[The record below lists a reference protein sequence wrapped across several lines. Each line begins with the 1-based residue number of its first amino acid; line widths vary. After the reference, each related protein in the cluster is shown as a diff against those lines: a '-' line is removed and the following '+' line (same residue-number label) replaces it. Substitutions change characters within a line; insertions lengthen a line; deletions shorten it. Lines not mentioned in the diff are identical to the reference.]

1 MKSYFIFCF
10 IYFVT
15 NLNFSQTQCF
25 FFKCRP
31 EPITKASNK
40 TVIIS
45 TLLSHMRLIAFEPG
59 LFIANVKFLQVV
71 ARMTIEIVYVL
82 HNARN
87 YLVLVV
93 AWVFPQRIS
102 FFFGKAR
109 GGPDQVSS
117 LHQLNPVQF
126 DSI

>member
-1 MKSYFIFCF
+1 MDSRAIVEAQ
-10 IYFVT
+10 VT
-15 NLNFSQTQCF
+15 
-25 FFKCRP
+25 
-31 EPITKASNK
+31 NK

-71 ARMTIEIVYVL
+71 VHMTIEIVYVP

-93 AWVFPQRIS
+93 HAWVFHKE
-102 FFFGKAR
+102 FL
-109 GGPDQVSS
+109 SS
-117 LHQLNPVQF
+117 RLVG
-126 DSI
+126 

>member
-1 MKSYFIFCF
+1 MDRDPNSNPKAVAAAQ
-10 IYFVT
+10 VT
-15 NLNFSQTQCF
+15 
-25 FFKCRP
+25 
-31 EPITKASNK
+31 NK

-71 ARMTIEIVYVL
+71 VRMTIEIVYVL

-93 AWVFPQRIS
+93 SSCVGISQRIS
-102 FFFGKAR
+102 L
-109 GGPDQVSS
+109 VSS
-117 LHQLNPVQF
+117 GLVPLFHESHIFHSGPVCF
-126 DSI
+126 

>member
-1 MKSYFIFCF
+1 MDRRAIVEAQ
-10 IYFVT
+10 VT
-15 NLNFSQTQCF
+15 
-25 FFKCRP
+25 
-31 EPITKASNK
+31 NK

-71 ARMTIEIVYVL
+71 VHMTIEIVYVP

-93 AWVFPQRIS
+93 HAWVFHKEFLSCRLVGWLVLPT
-102 FFFGKAR
+102 
-109 GGPDQVSS
+109 SS
-117 LHQLNPVQF
+117 
-126 DSI
+126 I